1 MADYLYGMRFSYVL
15 TPAVL
20 ALTAALPSCRRAQ
33 DAGKGPYAAVVA
45 EAVPAIEQAVGLKF
59 KTPPKLET
67 RSKDQVRQFVLRE
80 IETPKAQAALAGTEV
95 AYKLLGMIPDTLQLK
110 PLFVNLLSEQIV
122 GYYDP
127 KTKILYVVDG
137 SPKDVAQVTVTHELV
152 HALQDQY
159 VSLDS
164 VQNMQGDNDREVAA
178 QSVFEGQAVY
188 VQLQSMLGSGNVAVN
203 MPGGW
208 ERVRQAIRENQASMP
223 IYASAPLVIQETLIF
238 PYLSGT
244 EFIKNYTE
252 REHGVP
258 YNNMPVSTEQVMH
271 PAAFFG
277 KRDEPTAVSFAPNTG
292 GPHVYDNDLGEFE
305 TRLFLF
311 QHLQSQD
318 DAVRGAAGW
327 DGDRYLVYKTP
338 QGNAIAWATVWD
350 TKADA
355 ADFYALL
362 QRVID
367 ARQSAAPGE
376 RTMKATTGEIA
387 GRPVVL
393 MEDVPAGANP
403 NAVTL
408 TNVQLH

>member
-1 MADYLYGMRFSYVL
+1 MRLSHFL
-15 TPAVL
+15 TVPTAL
-20 ALTAALPSCRRAQ
+20 ALLVALPSCRRAP
-33 DAGKGPYAAVVA
+33 DAEKGPYAAMVA
-45 EAVPAIEQAVGLKF
+45 EAIPGIERSVGLKF
-59 KTPPKLET
+59 KTQPKLET
-67 RSKDQVRQFVLRE
+67 RSKEQVRQFVLQE
-80 IETPKAQAALAGTEV
+80 IDSPKAQAELAGTEV

-127 KTKILYVVDG
+127 KTKVLYVVGG
-137 SPKDVAQVTVTHELV
+137 SAKDVAQVTVTHELV

-159 VSLDS
+159 VNLDS
-164 VQNMQGDNDREVAA
+164 VQNMGGDNDRQVAA
-178 QSVFEGQAVY
+178 QAIFEGQAVY
-188 VQLQSMLGSGNVAVN
+188 VQLQVMLGNGNVAVN

-208 ERVRQAIRENQASMP
+208 ERVRQAIRDNQASMP
-223 IYASAPLVIQETLIF
+223 IYASAPLVLQETLIF

-252 REHGVP
+252 HEHGVP

-271 PAAFFG
+271 PGAFFG
-277 KRDEPTAVSFAPNTG
+277 KHDDPTIVSFTAGTG

-318 DAVRGAAGW
+318 DAVRGATGW
-327 DGDRYLVYKTP
+327 DGDRYLVYKTR
-338 QGNAIAWATVWD
+338 QGNAITWATVWD

-362 QRVID
+362 QRAID
-367 ARQSAAPGE
+367 ARQSANPGK
-376 RTMKATTGEIA
+376 RVMKATTGEIA

-393 MEDVPAGANP
+393 MEDVPVGADP
-403 NAVTL
+403 TAVTL
-408 TNVQLH
+408 KNIQLK